1 MVIHSSPG
9 AHRKKLIQ
17 KKQEKNKQ
25 PIAPKKE
32 VILEKPKVEEEN
44 ILFDEIFAADAKPE
58 ITSLPK
64 KQNRKKVIKIIEE

>member
-17 KKQEKNKQ
+17 KKWENKQ

-32 VILEKPKVEEEN
+32 VILEEPKVEEEN
-44 ILFDEIFAADAKPE
+44 VLFDDMLAADAKPE
-58 ITSLPK
+58 TTSLPK
-64 KQNRKKVIKIIEE
+64 KQNRKKVTKIIEE

>member
-17 KKQEKNKQ
+17 KKQENKQ
-25 PIAPKKE
+25 PITPKKE

-58 ITSLPK
+58 TTSLPK
-64 KQNRKKVIKIIEE
+64 KQNRKKVTKIIEE

>member
-17 KKQEKNKQ
+17 KKQENKQ

-58 ITSLPK
+58 TTSLPK
-64 KQNRKKVIKIIEE
+64 KQNRKKVTKIIEE

>member
-17 KKQEKNKQ
+17 KKQENKQ
-25 PIAPKKE
+25 PITPKKE
-32 VILEKPKVEEEN
+32 VILEESKVEENN
-44 ILFDEIFAADAKPE
+44 IIFDEIFAAEVKPE

-64 KQNRKKVIKIIEE
+64 KQNRKKVTKIIEE

>member
-17 KKQEKNKQ
+17 KKQENKQ
-25 PIAPKKE
+25 PITPKKE
-32 VILEKPKVEEEN
+32 VILEQPNVEEEN

-58 ITSLPK
+58 TTSLLK
-64 KQNRKKVIKIIEE
+64 KQNRKKVTKIIEE